1 MRRAFIFC
9 SFLALL
15 FGSAAAVRGAEDTD
29 FFEKKVR
36 PLLAEHC
43 LECHGPEKHK
53 GGLRWDSREGWQ
65 TGGD

>member
-1 MRRAFIFC
+1 MRFLPLIAFGFG
-9 SFLALL
+9 LL
-15 FGSAAAVRGAEDTD
+15 FTSGMARGDEGTD

-36 PLLAEHC
+36 PLLVEHC